1 MILEAPKPLADFV
14 LGFRIATVSGAVVLA
29 TNTRLEGYAAGI
41 SVRGGARHVLSFPSL
56 DLAPGVYSLDAAV
69 HAKDGAPYDER
80 HDVLR
85 FEVTSDRAG
94 SGVWAP
100 ERRWEFS
107 GGIRWNR

>member
-29 TNTRLEGYAAGI
+29 TNTRLEGYQPG
-41 SVRGGARHVLSFPSL
+41 SLSGEARAVLSFPSL

-85 FEVTSDRAG
+85 FEVTSERAG

-107 GGIRWNR
+107 GGIRWSR